1 MDQPKK
7 VLLIE
12 DNPGDARLVQEML
25 SEASGHAFDLERTDR
40 LAAGLERLAAGGVDV
55 VLLDLAL
62 PDGFG
67 LDNFKKVNAVASHLP
82 IVLMTGSV
90 QDTQVAKQAVQD
102 GAQDYLIK
110 GQITGAMLVR
120 ALLYAVER
128 KRGAEEL
135 RKANEAL
142 RAKVHELEMLNRVMM
157 NREQRIVDLKKE
169 LSAFKKQQD
178 DAPNN
183 STLSNEWQ

>member
-25 SEASGHAFDLERTDR
+25 SEASTQAFELERADR
-40 LAAGLERLAAGGVDV
+40 LAAGLERLTAGGVDV

-67 LDNFKKVNAVASHLP
+67 LENFKKINASAPHIP

-90 QDTQVAKQAVQD
+90 QDTEVAKQAVQY

-110 GQITGAMLVR
+110 GQVTGAILVR
-120 ALLYAVER
+120 ALVYAVER
-128 KRGAEEL
+128 KRVGEEL
-135 RKANEAL
+135 RKANATL
-142 RAKVHELEMLNRVMM
+142 QAKVHELEMLNRVMM
-157 NREQRIVDLKKE
+157 NREQRIMELKKE
-169 LSAFKKQQD
+169 VRDLKGRPG
-178 DAPNN
+178 DA
-183 STLSNEWQ
+183 SRDSKLSNEWQ